1 MLVIL
6 EEQTTFLCKHISVV
20 HVQTTRLQHRT
31 ISENGHLAN
40 SLPQLEFEWIRK
52 GMHFQ
57 IDNPEWLFALDAAM
71 I

>member
-1 MLVIL
+1 MLVIS
-6 EEQTTFLCKHISVV
+6 EEQTTFLCKHIAVV

-31 ISENGHLAN
+31 ICENGHLAN
-40 SLPQLEFEWIRK
+40 SLSKLEFEWIRK

-57 IDNPEWLFALDAAM
+57 INSPEWLFALDAAT